1 MTNYFNTDLEFN
13 KVWSMQK
20 EFLELIYHDKR
31 SGKVAFAEKDEKNFS
46 ETVSERAQF
55 INCTIDKD
63 SYVSS
68 NSFKN
73 KRNNKNIYNLCNLII
88 DIDFHNDEDK
98 DTVIQL
104 LNNAYNQ
111 NKLPVPNVINFTG
124 RGLCLVYSLK
134 DSIPVL
140 KKAHVNKDAKS
151 TSEKTYEFYKAVYDG
166 LFNVY
171 DLVLD
176 NHAHVDRNVS
186 DVSRL
191 IRLPGTFNTKVVT
204 NDCMEAMCYTM
215 YKHENYYNLYEL
227 NKYTVQK
234 DKTFT
239 KTTEDFL
246 TKRMSMLQKLVSLR
260 EGHMKGIRNTFMIA
274 YGSVCAQLNL
284 DVLKECLEINGTFAE
299 PLRDSEVKSVVK
311 SLLRKTSDNITG
323 YKITNKWLIERL
335 GLSDADI
342 KSLCIGERKR
352 ETLRA
357 KRRKEKSDR
366 DNLIIRMNDDGY
378 TYEEIAKKAGCSIR
392 TVNNILHKCARG
404 KDKTINFVRVIRNN
418 EECKNGTYKVVNK
431 EAEADAE
438 FTYQPLIERVIVTTF
453 SHTFV
458 HNLSYN
464 TG

>member
-31 SGKVAFAEKDEKNFS
+31 SGKITFAEKDEKNFS
-46 ETVSERAQF
+46 ETASEHAQF
-55 INCTIDKD
+55 INCAIDKD

-73 KRNNKNIYNLCNLII
+73 KRNNKGIYNLCNLII
-88 DIDFHNDEDK
+88 DIDFHNGEDK
-98 DTVIQL
+98 DAVIKL

-111 NKLPVPNVINFTG
+111 NKLPVPNIINFTG
-124 RGLCLVYSLK
+124 RGLCLIYSLK

-151 TSEKTYEFYKAVYDG
+151 TSEKTYEFYKVVYDG
-166 LFNVY
+166 LFNAY
-171 DLVLD
+171 DLILD

-204 NDCMEAMCYTM
+204 DDCMEAMCYTM

-246 TKRMSMLQKLVSLR
+246 VKRMSVLQKLVSLR
-260 EGHMKGIRNTFMIA
+260 EGHMKGIRNAFMIA
-274 YGSVCAQLNL
+274 DGSVCAQRNL
-284 DVLKECLEINGTFAE
+284 DVLRENLEINNTFNY
-299 PLRDSEVKSVVK
+299 PLKGSK
-311 SLLRKTSDNITG
+311 
-323 YKITNKWLIERL
+323 
-335 GLSDADI
+335 
-342 KSLCIGERKR
+342 GE
-352 ETLRA
+352 
-357 KRRKEKSDR
+357 
-366 DNLIIRMNDDGY
+366 
-378 TYEEIAKKAGCSIR
+378 
-392 TVNNILHKCARG
+392 
-404 KDKTINFVRVIRNN
+404 
-418 EECKNGTYKVVNK
+418 KVLK
-431 EAEADAE
+431 MK
-438 FTYQPLIERVIVTTF
+438 L
-453 SHTFV
+453 
-458 HNLSYN
+458 
-464 TG
+464 